1 MISFICSSKYSSS
14 ILREPHTTA
23 QVSVS
28 ADSGFWCDGFP
39 RRFLPVGLV
48 QDQDLNV
55 RQLKARRV
63 VKVIDQ
69 PTRCRY

>member
-14 ILREPHTTA
+14 ILREPHTT
-23 QVSVS
+23 VSVS

-39 RRFLPVGLV
+39 RRSLPVGLV
-48 QDQDLNV
+48 QDQDLDV

-69 PTRCRY
+69 PTRCCY

>member
-14 ILREPHTTA
+14 ILREQ

-39 RRFLPVGLV
+39 RLPVGLV
-48 QDQDLNV
+48 QDQDLDV